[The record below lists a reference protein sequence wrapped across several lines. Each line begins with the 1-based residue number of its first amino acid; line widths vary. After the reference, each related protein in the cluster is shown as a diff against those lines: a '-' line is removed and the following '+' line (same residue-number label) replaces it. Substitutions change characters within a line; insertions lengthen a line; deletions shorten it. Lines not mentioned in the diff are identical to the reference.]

1 MKNNNFKIIFHY
13 LKDEKLLIF
22 IYMLLVVI
30 NYVPSLLSAYF
41 WGLGLE
47 YLLKMNFKMF
57 LIFLLIWESIHILCY
72 TVLAYPRDSIYNY
85 LEIKFSK
92 NALKDLYHKTSN
104 LPAVAF
110 EEKGVGEFINRMTSD
125 PDRVM
130 DLLSNLIRMICKS
143 LVVIVIVII
152 CIKTSLI
159 LTLEI
164 FIFGLIMGFI
174 SKKFFPKIKKSQEMV
189 LEK

>member
-1 MKNNNFKIIFHY
+1 MNNNNFKIIFHY

-85 LEIKFSK
+85 L
-92 NALKDLYHKTSN
+92 
-104 LPAVAF
+104 
-110 EEKGVGEFINRMTSD
+110 
-125 PDRVM
+125 
-130 DLLSNLIRMICKS
+130 
-143 LVVIVIVII
+143 
-152 CIKTSLI
+152 
-159 LTLEI
+159 
-164 FIFGLIMGFI
+164 
-174 SKKFFPKIKKSQEMV
+174 
-189 LEK
+189 